1 MYMYYVS
8 KYQSQDYPLRI
19 GLCVNAKS
27 PLTSLPHMPYLQA
40 VPVVNGDQIFPKW
53 QQNLYL
59 TLVAMI
65 RIHLLS
71 PLEGLD
77 DCPACSEHQMA
88 LQCQTLEG
96 VGLNL
101 TWGKNKPLPSITSL
115 KMSEG

>member
-1 MYMYYVS
+1 MYYVS
-8 KYQSQDYPLRI
+8 KYQGQDYPSWI
-19 GLCVNAKS
+19 GLWVHAKS

-65 RIHLLS
+65 RIHLLP

-77 DCPACSEHQMA
+77 DCPGCSKHQMA
-88 LQCQTLEG
+88 LQGQALEG

-101 TWGKNKPLPSITSL
+101 TWGKKQANS
-115 KMSEG
+115 